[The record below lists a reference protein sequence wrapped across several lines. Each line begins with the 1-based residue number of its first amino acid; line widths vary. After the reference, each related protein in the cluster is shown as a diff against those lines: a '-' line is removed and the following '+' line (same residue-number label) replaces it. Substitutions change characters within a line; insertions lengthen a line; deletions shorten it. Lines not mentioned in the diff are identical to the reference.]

1 MSSPSSSSFSLIDFS
16 FIYKLNLNFNAF
28 FVLFPFVCRSYVKST
43 YLESIN
49 TLAPNYLVEK
59 YSGIVPYLPEDNF
72 IQNGSCTVDIQFLPN
87 AERSGLSVYYPYKKL
102 WKHIAKIEDIFAII
116 IDRNT
121 VKLEIRDY
129 PAGFA
134 IQINDPMRRDSF
146 VSCLATYY
154 RLMVKWT
161 VDLCRDLCSPT
172 LQTLR
177 ELKCHGPIGY
187 EYAYTKLLE
196 RQCSPGS
203 FIIRQCEK
211 IFDNYYI
218 DIVVRP

>member
-1 MSSPSSSSFSLIDFS
+1 MFLFVFLFLSVYGISCFCLGISIDA
-16 FIYKLNLNFNAF
+16 N
-28 FVLFPFVCRSYVKST
+28 SYVKST
-43 YLESIN
+43 YLESIS

-59 YSGIVPYLPEDNF
+59 YTGIVPYLPEDNF
-72 IQNGSCTVDIQFLPN
+72 VPNGTCTVDIQFLPFN
-87 AERSGLSVYYPYKKL
+87 AERPGLSVYYPYKKS

-116 IDRNT
+116 IDRHT

-129 PAGFA
+129 PAGFS
-134 IQINDPMRRDSF
+134 IQINDALRRDSF

-187 EYAYTKLLE
+187 EYSYAKLQS
-196 RQCSPGS
+196 RQCPPGS

-211 IFDNYYI
+211 IFDNFYI